1 MTGLWLLLAI
11 LLIPAMGFIWWPFLR
26 QSARPKDVAMERD
39 RQNVYIFKQRLAELK
54 QERENGNL
62 DEASFLALQQE
73 MENNL
78 LHEVKGRPGF
88 EQIDDDQRLKAGS
101 ERRNRWLAL
110 AMTLMVPLMAFG
122 LYFQFGASQKLGM
135 PSQVAMAQSMDRE
148 IQALEQRL
156 VAEPENAEGWFLLG
170 RTYFSVA
177 RYEDAH
183 RAFVR
188 LEKLVG
194 AHPAILGQQAQALFF
209 LKGNRMTSEIQALAD
224 RALKSDPQ
232 DSTTLGL
239 LGINAYEQGDYSGA
253 INLWQKILDSGRE
266 DVNRQGISNA
276 ITQARAQLPTGV
288 AVNDL
293 SGNTP
298 GRAARTGQTMTEK
311 KVEAAIRLRVEIAAE
326 LRGKYRD
333 DQVVFVYA
341 QPLSGPRKPLAA
353 VKLTAGELPRE
364 VILNDSMAMGPM
376 AKLSSV
382 EQVQLRASISQ
393 SGNPGVQV
401 GDLFGRLAPVQV
413 RSSDENLIRLIIDQV
428 AK

>member
-194 AHPAILGQQAQALFF
+194 G
-209 LKGNRMTSEIQALAD
+209 
-224 RALKSDPQ
+224 
-232 DSTTLGL
+232 
-239 LGINAYEQGDYSGA
+239 
-253 INLWQKILDSGRE
+253 
-266 DVNRQGISNA
+266 
-276 ITQARAQLPTGV
+276 
-288 AVNDL
+288 
-293 SGNTP
+293 
-298 GRAARTGQTMTEK
+298 
-311 KVEAAIRLRVEIAAE
+311 
-326 LRGKYRD
+326 
-333 DQVVFVYA
+333 
-341 QPLSGPRKPLAA
+341 
-353 VKLTAGELPRE
+353 
-364 VILNDSMAMGPM
+364 
-376 AKLSSV
+376 
-382 EQVQLRASISQ
+382 
-393 SGNPGVQV
+393 
-401 GDLFGRLAPVQV
+401 
-413 RSSDENLIRLIIDQV
+413 
-428 AK
+428 